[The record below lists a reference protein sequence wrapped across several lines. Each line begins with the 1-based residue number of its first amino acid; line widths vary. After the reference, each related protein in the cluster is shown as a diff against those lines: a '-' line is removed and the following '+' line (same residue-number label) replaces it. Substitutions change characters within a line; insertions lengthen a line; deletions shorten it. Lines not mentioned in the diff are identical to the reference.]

1 MCIIISS
8 FKYCSSFCLNTCEV
22 HLKIDY
28 FISNNYHIWNLH
40 FLKIL
45 GEMLSI
51 TYPYGPPNNTLKDF
65 TIMIPILQ
73 M

>member
-8 FKYCSSFCLNTCEV
+8 FKYCSSFCLNICEV

-28 FISNNYHIWNLH
+28 FISNNYYIWNPH
-40 FLKIL
+40 YLKIWD
-45 GEMLSI
+45 EMLSI
-51 TYPYGPPNNTLKDF
+51 IYPYGPPNNPLKDF
-65 TIMIPILQ
+65 TMMIPILH